1 MSTTPSETAAAIDLG
16 SNSFHMIVADVSDGR
31 LKVIDKMREMV
42 RLAGG
47 LDEKN
52 RLNEEVTNRA
62 VECLRRF
69 GQRLRAVSRGNV
81 RAVGTNTLR
90 KARNSNAFI
99 DVAEEAL
106 GFPIDIIS
114 GHEEARLIYLGV
126 AHSLEDDSKRRLVVD
141 IGGGSTEVI
150 LGRTFEPQ
158 EMESLHMGC
167 VGTSMKYFPSGA
179 ISAERMRMAEIA
191 AMQELEAVSTVYREL
206 GWETAIGASGTVL
219 AIRDAIHEAGWCKNG
234 ISAGGL
240 KKLTKAVVNAGHVD
254 KLDVKGLTAE
264 RAPVFPGGL
273 AILSAVFEAM
283 GIEQMSVSGGALREG
298 LIYDLIGRI
307 HQADVRERTVS
318 DLAQRYHIDA
328 AQAARVKSKALTLFD
343 AVAPAWGLE
352 AGELRRLLSWAA
364 CLHEIGLSISHSQF
378 HKHGGYL
385 LQNLDMPGF
394 ARGDQQKLALLVRAH
409 RRKFPVE
416 EFQAVAEEDLVAM
429 RRLSVLLRISVVLH
443 RARSNAAMPE
453 IGVEANEN
461 QLRLRFPEGW
471 LDAHP
476 LTQADLESEAEY
488 LKTIDFKLKSK

>member
-1 MSTTPSETAAAIDLG
+1 MTPTPSETAAAIDLG
-16 SNSFHMIVADVSDGR
+16 SNSFHMVVAEVSDGR
-31 LKVIDKMREMV
+31 LKVIDKIREMV

-52 RLNEEVTNRA
+52 RLNEEVTLRA

-69 GQRLRAVSRGNV
+69 GQRLRAVPRTSV
-81 RAVGTNTLR
+81 RAVGTNTVR
-90 KARNSNAFI
+90 KARNSKSFI
-99 DVAEEAL
+99 DLAEEAL

-167 VGTSMKYFPSGA
+167 VGTSLKYFPAGA
-179 ISAERMRMAEIA
+179 ITADGMRKAEIA

-206 GWETAIGASGTVL
+206 GWETAIGASGTIL
-219 AIRDAIHEAGWCKNG
+219 AIRDAIHEAGWCKDG
-234 ISAGGL
+234 ISAAGL
-240 KKLTKAVVNAGHVD
+240 KKLMKAVVNAGHID

-283 GIEQMSVSGGALREG
+283 GIEQMSVANGALREG
-298 LIYDLIGRI
+298 LLYDLIGRI
-307 HQADVRERTVS
+307 HQDDVRERTVAA
-318 DLAQRYHIDA
+318 LAQRYRIDT
-328 AQAARVKSKALTLFD
+328 AQATRVKRKALSLFD
-343 AVAPAWGLE
+343 EVAPAWGV
-352 AGELRRLLSWAA
+352 AGDENRWLLSWAA
-364 CLHEIGLSISHSQF
+364 CLHEIGLSISHSQY

-385 LQNLDMPGF
+385 VQNLDMPGF
-394 ARGDQQKLALLVRAH
+394 ARSDQQKLALLVRAH
-409 RRKFPVE
+409 RRKFPVP
-416 EFQAVAEEDLVAM
+416 EFQAVADEDQVTM
-429 RRLSVLLRISVVLH
+429 RRLAVLLRIAVVLH

-453 IGVEANEN
+453 MAVEANDN

-488 LKTIDFKLKSK
+488 LKAIDFKLKCK